1 MGLRAGK
8 QMATIVYE
16 DICKNFGNVKALL
29 DVNLE
34 VKGGEFAALLGPSGC
49 GKSTLLRLT
58 AGLET
63 ISSGNLYI
71 DGKLV
76 NKVHPR
82 DRDIAM
88 VFQNYALYPQMKI
101 YGNIAFSLQVKKVP
115 KAEIAE
121 RVQWAA
127 NILNIEALLDRYPN
141 QLSGG
146 QAQRVAMGRA
156 IVRNPKVFL
165 FDEPLSNLDAKLRE
179 HMRFEVRTLHNKLEA
194 TTIYVTHDQVEA
206 MTMADR
212 IMVMRHGV
220 IQQVG
225 SPGEIFDKP
234 NTLFI
239 ADFIGTPSINLI
251 EGEIVSEVGKR
262 VFRGKNIVLPIPSGT
277 SLKTGKKIVYGLRP
291 QHIKVLTDSSETHT
305 HTIKAKLV
313 LSETTGTE
321 TQFSF
326 NIGEQKLIAANQGR
340 FDIPASTVCRL
351 AVDVE
356 KAHFFDQASQKR
368 IEAFG

>member
-1 MGLRAGK
+1 
-8 QMATIVYE
+8 MATVVYE
-16 DICKNFGNVKALL
+16 GIHKNFGKVQVLHDINVEVKA
-29 DVNLE
+29 
-34 VKGGEFAALLGPSGC
+34 GEFVALLGPSGC

-58 AGLET
+58 AGLESIT
-63 ISSGNLYI
+63 AGNLYI

-76 NKVHPR
+76 NRVHPR

-101 YGNIAFSLQVKKVP
+101 YDNIAFSLQVKKVNKP
-115 KAEIAE
+115 EIDK

-127 NILNIEALLDRYPN
+127 KILNIEELLTRYPS

-156 IVRNPKVFL
+156 IVRDPKVFL

-179 HMRFEVRTLHNKLEA
+179 HMRFEVRSLHNKLEA

-212 IMVMRHGV
+212 ILVMCLGV
-220 IQQVG
+220 IQQSG
-225 SPGEIFDKP
+225 SPEEVFDRPANIFV
-234 NTLFI
+234 

-251 EGEIVSEVGKR
+251 EGEIAAQNGTN
-262 VFRGKNIVLPIPSGT
+262 VFRCNGATLPLPTGT
-277 SLKTGKKIVYGLRP
+277 LFEPGKKLIYGLRP
-291 QHIKVLTDSSETHT
+291 QHIKVLTDSSETGSD
-305 HTIKAKLV
+305 IIEAQLI

-326 NIGEQKLIAANQGR
+326 DVGGRKLIVANQGR
-340 FDIPASTVCRL
+340 FDFPLNSKCRL
-351 AVDVE
+351 KIDAE
-356 KAHFFDQASQKR
+356 RAHFFDQESQQR
-368 IEAFG
+368 IDGHA

>member
-1 MGLRAGK
+1 
-8 QMATIVYE
+8 MATVVYE
-16 DICKNFGNVKALL
+16 GIHKNFGKVQALQDINV
-29 DVNLE
+29 E
-34 VKGGEFAALLGPSGC
+34 VKSGEFVALLGPSGC

-63 ISSGNLYI
+63 ITAGNLFI
-71 DGKLV
+71 DGNRV
-76 NKVHPR
+76 NNVHPR

-101 YGNIAFSLQVKKVP
+101 YDNIAFSLQVKKVD
-115 KAEIAE
+115 KAQIAE
-121 RVQWAA
+121 RVNWAA
-127 NILNIEALLDRYPN
+127 KILNIEELLSRYPG

-179 HMRFEVRTLHNKLEA
+179 HMRFEVRSLHNKLGA

-206 MTMADR
+206 MTMADK
-212 IMVMRHGV
+212 ILVMRLGV
-220 IQQVG
+220 IQQSG
-225 SPGEIFDKP
+225 SPAEVFDEPANIFV
-234 NTLFI
+234 

-251 EGEIVSEVGKR
+251 EGEIAVQHDKK
-262 VFRGKNIVLPIPSGT
+262 VFLSANGVLPMPAESAFEAGRK
-277 SLKTGKKIVYGLRP
+277 LVYGLRP
-291 QHIKVLTDSSETHT
+291 QHIKVLADSSEADSD
-305 HTIKAKLV
+305 TIEAQLM

-326 NIGEQKLIAANQGR
+326 DFGGRKLIVANQGR
-340 FDIPASTVCRL
+340 FNIPLNTKCQL
-351 AVDVE
+351 KVDAQR
-356 KAHFFDQASQKR
+356 AHFFDQESQQR
-368 IEAFG
+368 LDGP

>member
-1 MGLRAGK
+1 
-8 QMATIVYE
+8 MATVVYE
-16 DICKNFGNVKALL
+16 GIHKSFGKVQALQDINVEVKA
-29 DVNLE
+29 
-34 VKGGEFAALLGPSGC
+34 GEFVALLGPSGC

-63 ISSGNLYI
+63 ITSGNLFI
-71 DGKLV
+71 DGNRV
-76 NKVHPR
+76 NNVHPR

-101 YGNIAFSLQVKKVP
+101 YDNIAFSMQVKKVK
-115 KAEIAE
+115 KAEISE
-121 RVQWAA
+121 RVHWAA
-127 NILNIEALLDRYPN
+127 KILNIEELLSRYPG

-179 HMRFEVRTLHNKLEA
+179 HMRFEVRSLHNKLGA

-206 MTMADR
+206 MTMADK
-212 IMVMRHGV
+212 ILVMRQGV
-220 IQQVG
+220 IQQGG
-225 SPGEIFDKP
+225 SPAEVFDQPANIFV
-234 NTLFI
+234 

-251 EGEIVSEVGKR
+251 EGEIATQQDKK
-262 VFRGKNIVLPIPSGT
+262 VFRSANGILPLPAET
-277 SLKTGKKIVYGLRP
+277 ALETGRKLVYGLRP
-291 QHIKVLTDSSETHT
+291 QHIKVLADHSEADSD
-305 HTIKAKLV
+305 TIEAQLM

-326 NIGEQKLIAANQGR
+326 DFGGRKLIVANQGR
-340 FDIPASTVCRL
+340 FNIPLNTKCLLKIDAQRT
-351 AVDVE
+351 
-356 KAHFFDQASQKR
+356 HFFDQESQQR
-368 IEAFG
+368 IA

>member
-1 MGLRAGK
+1 
-8 QMATIVYE
+8 MATVVYE
-16 DICKNFGNVKALL
+16 GIHKNFGKVQALRGI
-29 DVNLE
+29 DME
-34 VKGGEFAALLGPSGC
+34 VSDGEFTALLGPSGC

-58 AGLET
+58 AGLEAIT
-63 ISSGNLYI
+63 AGNLYI

-76 NKVHPR
+76 NQVHPR

-101 YGNIAFSLQVKKVP
+101 YNNIAFSLQVKKVSKP
-115 KAEIAE
+115 EIDK

-127 NILNIEALLDRYPN
+127 KILDIEDLLSRYPN

-156 IVRNPKVFL
+156 IVRDPKVFL

-179 HMRFEVRTLHNKLEA
+179 HMRFEVRSLHNKLEA

-206 MTMADR
+206 MTMADK
-212 IMVMRHGV
+212 IMVMRNGI

-225 SPGEIFDKP
+225 SPAEVFDQP
-234 NTLFI
+234 ANLFV
-239 ADFIGTPSINLI
+239 ADFIGTPSINLL
-251 EGEIVSEVGKR
+251 EGKIAAEQGR
-262 VFRGKNIVLPIPSGT
+262 QFFRGRNCVLPLPSEFEF
-277 SLKTGKKIVYGLRP
+277 KTGREIVYGLRP
-291 QHIKVLTDSSETHT
+291 QHIKILTDDSEAHP
-305 HTIKAKLV
+305 HAIEAELL

-326 NIGEQKLIAANQGR
+326 DFGGQKFIVANQGR
-340 FDIPASTVCRL
+340 FEIPPGTKCRL
-351 AVDVE
+351 KVDIE
-356 KAHFFDQASQKR
+356 QAHFFDRESQQRVKPH
-368 IEAFG
+368 G

>member
-1 MGLRAGK
+1 
-8 QMATIVYE
+8 MATVIYKG
-16 DICKNFGNVKALL
+16 ISKNFGKVQALQ
-29 DVNLE
+29 DINIE
-34 VKGGEFAALLGPSGC
+34 VKTGQFVALLGPSGC

-76 NKVHPR
+76 NRVHPR

-88 VFQNYALYPQMKI
+88 VFQNYALYPQMNI
-101 YGNIAFSLQVKKVP
+101 YNNIAFSLRVKKVAKP
-115 KAEIAE
+115 EIDKQ
-121 RVQWAA
+121 VHWAT
-127 NILNIEALLDRYPN
+127 NILNIEDLLDRYPY

-179 HMRFEVRTLHNKLEA
+179 RMRFEVRTLHNALEA

-206 MTMADR
+206 MTMAD
-212 IMVMRHGV
+212 IIIVMRNGV

-225 SPGEIFDKP
+225 SPSDVFDKP
-234 NTLFI
+234 TNIFV
-239 ADFIGTPSINLI
+239 ADFIGTPSINLL
-251 EGEIVSEVGKR
+251 EGEIALEEGKQ
-262 VFRGKNIVLPIPSGT
+262 VFRGDNLVLPLPFET
-277 SLKTGKKIVYGLRP
+277 SLETGKKIVYGLRP
-291 QHIKVLTDSSETHT
+291 QNIQVLTDSSEIHPHIIETEL
-305 HTIKAKLV
+305 I

-326 NIGEQKLIAANQGR
+326 NLNGQKLIAANQGR
-340 FDIPASTVCRL
+340 FEIPANTKCRL
-351 AVDVE
+351 KVDV
-356 KAHFFDQASQKR
+356 KRAHVFDQESGKR
-368 IEAFG
+368 IDAFG

>member
-1 MGLRAGK
+1 
-8 QMATIVYE
+8 MATVVYQG
-16 DICKNFGNVKALL
+16 IHKNFGKVQALQDINV
-29 DVNLE
+29 E
-34 VKGGEFAALLGPSGC
+34 VKDGEFVALLGPSGC

-63 ISSGNLYI
+63 ISSGELFI
-71 DGKLV
+71 DGKRV
-76 NKVHPR
+76 NRVHPR

-101 YGNIAFSLQVKKVP
+101 YNNIAFSLQVKKVA
-115 KAEIAE
+115 KSEIDK

-127 NILNIEALLDRYPN
+127 NILNIEDLLDRYPA

-156 IVRNPKVFL
+156 IVRDPKVFL

-179 HMRFEVRTLHNKLEA
+179 HMRFEVRSLHNKLKA

-206 MTMADR
+206 MTMADK
-212 IMVMRHGV
+212 ILVMRLGV

-225 SPGEIFDKP
+225 SPAEVFDQP
-234 NTLFI
+234 ANVFV

-251 EGEIVSEVGKR
+251 EGEIDTEKGHP
-262 VFRGKNIVLPIPSGT
+262 VFRSKDVVLPLPSGT
-277 SLKTGKKIVYGLRP
+277 SLKTGQKIIYGLRP
-291 QHIKVLTDSSETHT
+291 QHIKVLDDSSDTGPDIIE
-305 HTIKAKLV
+305 ALLM

-326 NIGEQKLIAANQGR
+326 DYGGRKLIVANQGR
-340 FDIPASTVCRL
+340 FDLPQNTKYRL
-351 AVDVE
+351 KVDAE
-356 KAHFFDQASQKR
+356 MAHLFDQVSQTR
-368 IEAFG
+368 ID

>member
-1 MGLRAGK
+1 
-8 QMATIVYE
+8 MARVFYKG
-16 DICKNFGNVKALL
+16 ICKDFGKVQALRNI
-29 DVNLE
+29 DVE
-34 VKGGEFAALLGPSGC
+34 VKDGEFAALLGPSGC

-58 AGLET
+58 AGLDS

-71 DGKLV
+71 DDKLV
-76 NKVHPR
+76 NAVHPR

-101 YGNIAFSLQVKKVP
+101 YNNIAFSMQIKKIA
-115 KAEIAE
+115 KSEIDK

-127 NILNIEALLDRYPN
+127 KILNIDTLLDRYPS

-156 IVRNPKVFL
+156 IVRDPKVFL

-179 HMRFEVRTLHNKLEA
+179 QMRFEVRTLHNKLEA

-206 MTMADR
+206 MTMADK
-212 IMVMRHGV
+212 IMVMRDGV

-225 SPGEIFDKP
+225 SPADVFDKP
-234 NTLFI
+234 ANLFV
-239 ADFIGTPSINLI
+239 ADFIGTPSINLF
-251 EGEIVSEVGKR
+251 EGQIATEKGNQ
-262 VFRGKNIVLPIPSGT
+262 VFRGENFTLPLSSET
-277 SLKTGKKIVYGLRP
+277 SLEKGRKIVYGLRP
-291 QHIKVLTDSSETHT
+291 QHIQVLSDSSETHS
-305 HTIKAKLV
+305 HTIEAELI

-326 NIGEQKLIAANQGR
+326 DFGGKKLIVANQGR
-340 FDIPASTVCRL
+340 YEIPINTICCL
-351 AVDVE
+351 KVE
-356 KAHFFDQASQKR
+356 VERAHFFDQVSQER
-368 IEAFG
+368 IDM

>member
-1 MGLRAGK
+1 
-8 QMATIVYE
+8 MATVVYE
-16 DICKNFGNVKALL
+16 GIHKNFGKIQALR
-29 DVNLE
+29 NINME
-34 VKGGEFAALLGPSGC
+34 VTAGEFTALLGPSGC

-63 ISSGNLYI
+63 ISSGNLFI

-101 YGNIAFSLQVKKVP
+101 YNNIAFSLQVKKIP
-115 KAEIAE
+115 KSEIDK

-127 NILNIEALLDRYPN
+127 KILDIADLLGRYPN

-156 IVRNPKVFL
+156 IVRDPKVFL

-206 MTMADR
+206 MTMADNV
-212 IMVMRHGV
+212 IVMRSGV

-225 SPGEIFDKP
+225 SPAEVFDQP
-234 NTLFI
+234 ANLFV
-239 ADFIGTPSINLI
+239 ADFIGTPSINLL
-251 EGEIVSEVGKR
+251 EGEIAAGQGGQI
-262 VFRGKNIVLPIPSGT
+262 FRGHNFVLPLPPEIDFE
-277 SLKTGKKIVYGLRP
+277 TGRKIVYGLRP
-291 QHIKVLTDSSETHT
+291 QHIKVLTDDSGTHP
-305 HTIKAKLV
+305 HTIEAELL

-326 NIGEQKLIAANQGR
+326 DYGGHKLIVANQGR
-340 FDIPASTVCRL
+340 FNIPPNTKCRL
-351 AVDVE
+351 KVDIE
-356 KAHFFDQASQKR
+356 QAHFFDQISQQR
-368 IEAFG
+368 IDGHG

>member
-1 MGLRAGK
+1 
-8 QMATIVYE
+8 MATVVYE
-16 DICKNFGNVKALL
+16 GIHKSFGKVQALQDINVEVKA
-29 DVNLE
+29 
-34 VKGGEFAALLGPSGC
+34 GEFVALLGPSGC

-63 ISSGNLYI
+63 ITSGNLFI
-71 DGKLV
+71 DGNRV
-76 NKVHPR
+76 NNVHPR

-101 YGNIAFSLQVKKVP
+101 YDNIAFSMQVKKVK
-115 KAEIAE
+115 KAEISE
-121 RVQWAA
+121 RVHWAA
-127 NILNIEALLDRYPN
+127 KILNIEELLSRYPG

-179 HMRFEVRTLHNKLEA
+179 HMRFEVRSLHNKLGA

-206 MTMADR
+206 MTMADK
-212 IMVMRHGV
+212 ILVMRVGV
-220 IQQVG
+220 IQQGG
-225 SPGEIFDKP
+225 SPAEVFDQPANIFV
-234 NTLFI
+234 

-251 EGEIVSEVGKR
+251 EGEIAEQKDR
-262 VFRGKNIVLPIPSGT
+262 KVFHSQNGNLPLPSGT
-277 SLKTGKKIVYGLRP
+277 TFETGKKLIYGLRP
-291 QHIKVLTDSSETHT
+291 QHIKVLIDSSEADSAF
-305 HTIKAKLV
+305 IEAQLM

-326 NIGEQKLIAANQGR
+326 DFGGRKLIVANQGR
-340 FDIPASTVCRL
+340 FNIPLNSKCRL
-351 AVDVE
+351 KIDAE
-356 KAHFFDQASQKR
+356 RAHFFDQESQQR
-368 IEAFG
+368 IKEH

>member
-1 MGLRAGK
+1 
-8 QMATIVYE
+8 MATVVYE
-16 DICKNFGNVKALL
+16 GIHKNFGEVQALQDINVEVKA
-29 DVNLE
+29 
-34 VKGGEFAALLGPSGC
+34 GEFVALLGPSGC

-63 ISSGNLYI
+63 ISSGNLFI
-71 DGKLV
+71 DGKMV

-88 VFQNYALYPQMKI
+88 VFQNYALYPQMNI
-101 YGNIAFSLQVKKVP
+101 YNNIAFSLQVKKLD
-115 KAEIAE
+115 KSEIDK
-121 RVQWAA
+121 RVKWAA
-127 NILNIEALLDRYPN
+127 KILNIEELFKRYPS

-156 IVRNPKVFL
+156 IVRDPKVFL

-206 MTMADR
+206 MTMADK
-212 IMVMRHGV
+212 IIVMRLGV

-225 SPGEIFDKP
+225 SPAEVFDQP
-234 NTLFI
+234 SNVFV

-251 EGEIVSEVGKR
+251 EGEIAWEEGNQ
-262 VFRGKNIVLPIPSGT
+262 VFRGKDIVLPMPSET
-277 SLKTGKKIVYGLRP
+277 SFETGRKIVYGLRP
-291 QHIKVLTDSSETHT
+291 QHIKVLTDSTETHS
-305 HTIKAKLV
+305 HIIEAELI

-326 NIGEQKLIAANQGR
+326 DYGGQKLIVANQGR
-340 FDIPASTVCRL
+340 FEIPANTRCRL
-351 AVDVE
+351 KVHVE
-356 KAHFFDQASQKR
+356 RAHFFDQVNQKR
-368 IEAFG
+368 IDAYG

>member
-1 MGLRAGK
+1 
-8 QMATIVYE
+8 MATVVYE
-16 DICKNFGNVKALL
+16 GIHKNFGKVQALSDINVR
-29 DVNLE
+29 VE
-34 VKGGEFAALLGPSGC
+34 SGEFAALLGPSGC

-58 AGLET
+58 AGLDT

-71 DGKLV
+71 DDKLV
-76 NKVHPR
+76 NRVHPR

-101 YGNIAFSLQVKKVP
+101 YNNIAFSLQVKKMAKP
-115 KAEIAE
+115 EIE
-121 RVQWAA
+121 KRVQWAA
-127 NILNIEALLDRYPN
+127 KILNIETLLDRYPS

-156 IVRNPKVFL
+156 IVRDPKVFL

-179 HMRFEVRTLHNKLEA
+179 QMRFEVRTLHNKLDA

-206 MTMADR
+206 MTMADK
-212 IMVMRHGV
+212 IMVMRLGV

-225 SPGEIFDKP
+225 SPAEVFDQP
-234 NTLFI
+234 ANVFV

-251 EGEIVSEVGKR
+251 EGEIAAQEGQQ
-262 VFRGKNIVLPIPSGT
+262 VFRGEDFILPLPPDFTFAAGQ
-277 SLKTGKKIVYGLRP
+277 KIVYGLRP
-291 QHIKVLTDSSETHT
+291 QHIKVLTNSTESHPHIIE
-305 HTIKAKLV
+305 AELL

-326 NIGEQKLIAANQGR
+326 DYGGHKLIVANQGR
-340 FDIPASTVCRL
+340 FDIAPNTKCRL
-351 AVDVE
+351 KVDVE
-356 KAHFFDQASQKR
+356 RAHFFDQVSQQR
-368 IEAFG
+368 IEAAD

>member
-1 MGLRAGK
+1 
-8 QMATIVYE
+8 MASVVYE
-16 DICKNFGNVKALL
+16 GIHKNFGKVQALC
-29 DVNLE
+29 DINME
-34 VKGGEFAALLGPSGC
+34 VIDGEFTALLGPSGC

-63 ISSGNLYI
+63 IASGNLFI

-101 YGNIAFSLQVKKVP
+101 YNNIAFSLQVKKVP
-115 KAEIAE
+115 KSEIDKM
-121 RVQWAA
+121 VQWAA
-127 NILNIEALLDRYPN
+127 KILDIEDLLSRYPG

-156 IVRNPKVFL
+156 IVRDPKVFL

-206 MTMADR
+206 MTMADK
-212 IMVMRHGV
+212 IIVMRNGV

-225 SPGEIFDKP
+225 SPAEVFDQP
-234 NTLFI
+234 TNLFV
-239 ADFIGTPSINLI
+239 ADFIGTPSINLL
-251 EGEIVSEVGKR
+251 EGEIAAEQGSQI
-262 VFRGKNIVLPIPSGT
+262 FRGHNFVLPLPPEIDFE
-277 SLKTGKKIVYGLRP
+277 TGRKIVYGMRP
-291 QHIKVLTDSSETHT
+291 QHIKVLTDDSEPHPY
-305 HTIKAKLV
+305 IIEAELL

-326 NIGEQKLIAANQGR
+326 DYGGQKLIVANQGR
-340 FDIPASTVCRL
+340 FEIPPGTKCRL
-351 AVDVE
+351 KVDIAQ
-356 KAHFFDQASQKR
+356 AHFFDQESQQR
-368 IEAFG
+368 MQTHG